1 MNQNKN
7 PNTTFIALEL
17 SLDLVRTVRPL
28 VDRIAR
34 FDAGLARQVR
44 DAITV
49 VPGHIGEA
57 NRRVG
62 RDRTHLFRV
71 VEGSVD
77 EARIHLRTAEA
88 MGYLELDDLAPALA
102 LADRVI
108 AVVWRL
114 KTGSRR
120 A

>member
-7 PNTTFIALEL
+7 PNTTFIALEV

-28 VDRIAR
+28 VERIAR

-44 DAITV
+44 SALTV
-49 VPGHIGEA
+49 VPGHVGEA

-71 VEGSVD
+71 ALGSVD

-88 MGYLELDDLAPALA
+88 MGYLTLDDIEAALT

-108 AVVWRL
+108 AILWRL

>member
-7 PNTTFIALEL
+7 PNTTFIALEI
-17 SLDLVRTVRPL
+17 SLDLVRRVRPL

-34 FDAGLARQVR
+34 YDAGLAGQIRS
-44 DAITV
+44 ALTG

-57 NRRVG
+57 RRRVG

-88 MGYLELDDLAPALA
+88 MGYLALDDIAPALT
-102 LADRVI
+102 LADRVVAI
-108 AVVWRL
+108 LWRL
-114 KTGSRR
+114 KTGTRR